1 MEKKGGSA
9 SIAEGLL
16 VLGAGL
22 LLLWIC
28 IGASTYSDA
37 TEKYDWHHGYGA
49 HTKVSSTHCEEWVKK
64 HWKGSDRNYKYQ
76 LSCFLRDPDFYDH
89 NKYSANTVKAW
100 YRYCYRHGRNTKGWD
115 IGYYVKMRR
124 AGKI

>member
-37 TEKYDWHHGYGA
+37 VEKYDWHHGYNA
-49 HTKVSSTHCEEWVKK
+49 HVKVSAEHCEKWVQR
-64 HWKGSDRNYKYQ
+64 HWKDSDRNYKYQ

-89 NKYSANTVKAW
+89 KKYSANTVKAW

-124 AGKI
+124 AGKL